1 MYRFLAILSFYK
13 PFVVW
18 SLLVTAV
25 VAFFNAQIAPAI
37 ATKLFLTV
45 FAWYYVSETPNKRK
59 LTFYKNIGISPF
71 KLFSIMF
78 ILDCFLTVIYLT
90 VFKEFT

>member
-18 SLLVTAV
+18 SFVITV
-25 VAFFNAQIAPAI
+25 VVSFFNAQIAPAI

-78 ILDCFLTVIYLT
+78 LVDCLLTVIYLT
-90 VFKEFT
+90 IFREFT

>member
-1 MYRFLAILSFYK
+1 MQRFLAILAFYR

-18 SLLVTAV
+18 SFIVTAIG
-25 VAFFNAQIAPAI
+25 AFFNAHLAPAI
-37 ATKLFLTV
+37 VTKLFLTV

-59 LTFYKNIGISPF
+59 LTFYKNLGISTL

-78 ILDCFLTVIYLT
+78 IVDCILTIIFLTI
-90 VFKEFT
+90 FKEFT